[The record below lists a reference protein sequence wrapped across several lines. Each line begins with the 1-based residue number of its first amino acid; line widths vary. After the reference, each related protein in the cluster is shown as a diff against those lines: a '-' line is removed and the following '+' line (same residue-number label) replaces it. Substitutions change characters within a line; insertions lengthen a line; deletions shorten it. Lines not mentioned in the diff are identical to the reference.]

1 MIKSP
6 KFWYKRNNI
15 ISVLLSPL
23 SLSYKIIHRI
33 YYRLSREV
41 KVSIPTI
48 CVGNLVLGGI
58 GKTPVVIAIRK
69 LLSDNYKNIFVILRG
84 YRRYSS
90 DVRIV
95 NKNDEP
101 KDVGDEAILH
111 NNYGQVCVA
120 LDRKEGANLCIE
132 NKADLL
138 ILDDG
143 FQTKH
148 IKKDISLIVCD
159 TLNKFGN
166 EKIFPAGPL
175 REGIEFGLSRAD
187 AIILINNSKNSLKL
201 DRSFGLPIFHAKK
214 KIEIPNLKT
223 KNIFAFCAIGS
234 PENFYNSL
242 SENGLNIKQKK
253 SFPDHYFY
261 SDSDIEKIINLAEN
275 SKLEII
281 TTEKDI
287 IKIKKI
293 YRKKIKIVK
302 LQIIFSSKKDL
313 KKFLKKKLINFI

>member
-1 MIKSP
+1 MIKPP
-6 KFWYKRNNI
+6 KFWYKKNNI
-15 ISVLLSPL
+15 ISILLGPL
-23 SLSYKIIHRI
+23 SLSYNLIHRI
-33 YYRLSREV
+33 YYRLCREI
-41 KVSIPTI
+41 KVSVPTI
-48 CVGNLVLGGI
+48 CIGNLVIGGV
-58 GKTPVVIAIRK
+58 GKTPVVIAIRE
-69 LLSDNYKNIFVILRG
+69 LLSKNYKNIFVLLRG

-90 DVRIV
+90 NVRIV
-95 NKNDEP
+95 NKDDEP

-111 NNYGQVCVA
+111 KNYGQVCVA
-120 LDRKEGANLCIE
+120 FDRKEGANLCIE

-175 REGIEFGLSRAD
+175 RESIQFGLSRAD
-187 AIILINNSKNSLKL
+187 AMILINNSNNTLKL
-201 DRSFGLPIFHAKK
+201 NPSFDLPIFHAKK
-214 KIEIPNLKT
+214 KIAIPNLKT

-234 PENFYNSL
+234 PENFYHSL
-242 SENGLNIKQKK
+242 SENGLNIKQKE

-261 SDSDIEKIINLAEN
+261 NDSDIEKIINLAERSN
-275 SKLEII
+275 LEII

-287 IKIKKI
+287 TKIKKI
-293 YRKKIKIVK
+293 YRKKIKIAK
-302 LQIIFSSKKDL
+302 LQIIFSSKKTL
-313 KKFLKKKLINFI
+313 KKFLEKKFS